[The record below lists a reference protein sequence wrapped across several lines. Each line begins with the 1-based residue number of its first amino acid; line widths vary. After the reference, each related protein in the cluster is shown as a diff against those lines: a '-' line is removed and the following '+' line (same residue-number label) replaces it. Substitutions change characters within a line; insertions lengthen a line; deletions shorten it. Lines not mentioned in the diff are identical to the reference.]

1 MSIRSALFVFITVTA
16 VVIPSH
22 ACDFCN
28 CLYGINPFYNEK
40 NKIAVHFLS
49 QHSSSVHFA
58 GVNGTSGSTIP
69 FSSFGRTSVERIMH
83 GSPSPSGGTMTEK
96 RRTVEFSFQQ
106 YVSDRFFLTAIVPY
120 TSIEMTSSSS
130 RTIRGNGDITI
141 LGRYIISDMLM
152 DDMDYTL
159 AAGGGFKLPA
169 GDNTSREL
177 DGSLLDPREQL
188 GTGTLDGIANL
199 FFITNLGPVTA
210 GMDLTAKFN
219 TKDAQGSR
227 IGHSASLNSYFSG
240 DLYRV
245 NSSLFA
251 VLGIAGIRIEHAEK
265 DLIQGNIDPSSGVQS
280 LYINIGGQLI
290 FDVVKFNASL
300 LVPLLQNRPS
310 GGADEGSRLY
320 LGMQF
325 EY

>member
-1 MSIRSALFVFITVTA
+1 MNHRIFSVALTA
-16 VVIPSH
+16 LLTMAVRAN

-49 QHSSSVHFA
+49 QHSSSVSIA
-58 GVNGTSGSTIP
+58 GVNGTSGSNIP
-69 FSSFGRTSVERIMH
+69 FSSFGRTSIERIMH

-96 RRTVEFSFQQ
+96 RRTVELSFQQ

-120 TSIEMTSSSS
+120 TSIEMTSTSS
-130 RTIRGNGDITI
+130 RTISGNGDITI

-188 GTGTLDGIANL
+188 GTGTLDGVANL
-199 FFITNLGPVTA
+199 FFITNLGAVTA

-251 VLGIAGIRIEHAEK
+251 LLGIAGIRIEHAEK
-265 DLIQGNIDPSSGVQS
+265 DLIRGNIDPTSGVQS

-300 LVPLLQNRPS
+300 LVPMLQNRPS